1 MRPSRARRPRS
12 IASKICS
19 SCYAR
24 GVVPD
29 RRLRRLARRV
39 HWVDRYRRT
48 ITLAIAACAVV
59 FLFIA
64 LPRVLGS
71 DWPVF
76 HARLMAIVA
85 GLVLAFAIEVGLA
98 GVLAWWEL
106 QIDRLQR
113 RESQVPRATLRRK

>member
-1 MRPSRARRPRS
+1 M
-12 IASKICS
+12 
-19 SCYAR
+19 
-24 GVVPD
+24 VPD
-29 RRLRRLARRV
+29 RRLSRLARRV

-48 ITLAIAACAVV
+48 IAVTIAGCAVV
-59 FLFIA
+59 FLFVT
-64 LPRVLGS
+64 LPLVLGS

-85 GLVLAFAIEVGLA
+85 GLVIAFVVEVGLA

-113 RESQVPRATLRRK
+113 HDRQVPRAIVRRK

>member
-1 MRPSRARRPRS
+1 M
-12 IASKICS
+12 
-19 SCYAR
+19 
-24 GVVPD
+24 VPD
-29 RRLRRLARRV
+29 RRLSRLARRV

-48 ITLAIAACAVV
+48 IAVTIAGCAVV
-59 FLFIA
+59 FLFVT

-85 GLVLAFAIEVGLA
+85 GLVLAFVVEVGLA
-98 GVLAWWEL
+98 GLLAWWEL

-113 RESQVPRATLRRK
+113 RDRSLPRATLRRK